1 MMRCDFQ
8 NVTDTLMR
16 NMASST
22 TIYYNNLLNTL
33 FGSYLADASLY
44 AFDNPTATKLHK
56 GVIRV
61 ASEMSE
67 FYLDADR
74 SVLCGDI
81 KELLQY
87 IFDKPNTF
95 KELYELIQFDD
106 TLSASIRKDILSRVS
121 KQYSDDNSLVDM
133 IYEAVHTAVT
143 RKYEKSGTA
152 YVALK
157 YSTDISLIE
166 DVLFANSE
174 YIPPCKHFCGR
185 DSELNKLH
193 TLVQD
198 NTTVIVTGVA
208 GIGKSELV
216 RAYAKEHK
224 KEYQNFG
231 YYFYGGSLKDIIAN
245 IIRDPVTADSDLNT
259 RYRHNLD
266 LLSDLGESVLLIIDN
281 FNSMSDDD
289 ECFDDVYDL
298 KCKVIFTSHM
308 RFEDYAKYELQAFR
322 HADDVK
328 TLTKYFYKY
337 KEDEWKYLL
346 EIFGIFEF
354 HTFCIE
360 LCAKAFTK
368 GVFTPKSLYKN
379 LRTFKIKDFAEKI
392 SAKKDKHPKKKTYFD
407 HIRELF
413 NLLGLPEQH
422 KQVLRIMVFAPN
434 YGFRKDFFAKIM
446 NLKNM
451 VIVEDLIDVG
461 LLNENYWGKISIQS
475 VVAEVVRSELETNNV
490 NCFDFLEIVR
500 TLCIN
505 ESNIADVGETT
516 ILQMAA
522 VTFRLMDFDDT
533 DFQFRFVHDCF
544 KFTEHIG
551 ESSLNDDMIAFEKN
565 NHRDDPELKTLY
577 LSDSAYYE
585 MIKKHL
591 DNALDYQMEAVN
603 CSKNCDNN
611 VLLQANT
618 VNTYGYYLNHA
629 NRKEDALK
637 AMQIGLALFD
647 QLDGDGVFYFDKYR
661 AIINYADLLFSLGHT
676 DEAITQVS
684 SAEKTLQELD
694 LQNTEVYADCV
705 YSLGLY
711 HLCLNNSLA
720 GNELVSAFRIFINLY
735 GSQSDFVNTRLAE
748 LQEYIKIVD
757 NNIME
762 YEPLKRLLG
771 E

>member
-67 FYLDADR
+67 FYLDADC

-224 KEYQNFG
+224 KEYQYFG
-231 YYFYGGSLKDIIAN
+231 YYFYGGSLKDIISN
-245 IIRDPVTADSDLNT
+245 IIRDPVTADSDLNA
-259 RYRHNLD
+259 RYQHNLD
-266 LLSDLGESVLLIIDN
+266 LLSDLGEKVLLVIDN
-281 FNSMSDDD
+281 FNSTPDDD
-289 ECFDDVYDL
+289 ECFDDLFDL

-308 RFEDYAKYELQAFR
+308 RFEDYAIYELQAFR
-322 HADDVK
+322 HVDDIK
-328 TLTKYFYKY
+328 TLTKYFYQY
-337 KEDEWKYLL
+337 KETEWRYLL
-346 EIFGIFEF
+346 QIYGYFGM
-354 HTFCIE
+354 HTFCVE

-368 GVFTPKSLYKN
+368 GAFYPKTLYKN
-379 LRTFKIKDFAEKI
+379 LHSFKIKDFAEKL

-413 NLLGLPEQH
+413 NLLGLPERH
-422 KQVLRIMVFAPN
+422 KQVLRVMVFAPVF
-434 YGFRKDFFAKIM
+434 GFRKDFFAKIM
-446 NLKNM
+446 NLKNQIM
-451 VIVEDLIDVG
+451 LIYISMMT
-461 LLNENYWGKISIQS
+461 LTSNYLFCKIK
-475 VVAEVVRSELETNNV
+475 L
-490 NCFDFLEIVR
+490 
-500 TLCIN
+500 
-505 ESNIADVGETT
+505 
-516 ILQMAA
+516 
-522 VTFRLMDFDDT
+522 
-533 DFQFRFVHDCF
+533 
-544 KFTEHIG
+544 
-551 ESSLNDDMIAFEKN
+551 
-565 NHRDDPELKTLY
+565 
-577 LSDSAYYE
+577 
-585 MIKKHL
+585 
-591 DNALDYQMEAVN
+591 
-603 CSKNCDNN
+603 
-611 VLLQANT
+611 
-618 VNTYGYYLNHA
+618 
-629 NRKEDALK
+629 
-637 AMQIGLALFD
+637 
-647 QLDGDGVFYFDKYR
+647 
-661 AIINYADLLFSLGHT
+661 INY
-676 DEAITQVS
+676 
-684 SAEKTLQELD
+684 
-694 LQNTEVYADCV
+694 
-705 YSLGLY
+705 LY
-711 HLCLNNSLA
+711 ILN
-720 GNELVSAFRIFINLY
+720 
-735 GSQSDFVNTRLAE
+735 
-748 LQEYIKIVD
+748 
-757 NNIME
+757 
-762 YEPLKRLLG
+762 
-771 E
+771 